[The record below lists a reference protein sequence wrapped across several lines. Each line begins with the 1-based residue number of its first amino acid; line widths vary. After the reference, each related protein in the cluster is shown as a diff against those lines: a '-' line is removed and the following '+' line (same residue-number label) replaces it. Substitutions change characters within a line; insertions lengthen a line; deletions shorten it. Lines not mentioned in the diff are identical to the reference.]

1 MEKITNENNF
11 HLVLEKVYEL
21 HSALMYCLSN
31 ELIKV
36 PNSIVKV
43 LYISQEGHLWFQC
56 QVPAQLTGQYEHN
69 FPVNLRFFRK
79 GHGSFVTVSGNAT
92 IIKTLHHNPAP
103 QTDITNN

>member
-36 PNSIVKV
+36 PNSIVKE
-43 LYISQEGHLWFQC
+43 LNISPEGHLWFQC
-56 QVPAQLTGQYEHN
+56 QVPAQLTDQYEQS
-69 FPVNLRFFRK
+69 FPVSLRFFRK
-79 GHGSFVTVSGNAT
+79 GHSHFVTVSGNAT
-92 IIKTLHHNPAP
+92 IIKALQH
-103 QTDITNN
+103 